1 MLPQARLEDYSRPPS
16 YRSRS
21 SGGNATNGDYGPD
34 GMSGS
39 GRPSMDPSVGH
50 NHHHHLSHHHHHNH
64 PHHHHAHIIE
74 SPMHSRDPSL
84 LSYLSQQSVDNM
96 SVVSGH
102 NPATSHTATVVTVVQ
117 AVSVG
122 MDIGLGSTLGPP
134 YDVED
139 EDGKGLPSLED
150 DKSMG
155 YDVVG
160 GDQDGHQGK
169 DGNLVRIVQTT
180 DSSQVIGR
188 ESVIVT
194 VSSGDGRSNGG
205 SLWDSYHLG
214 GPTTYAAITNGPVS
228 PQNNNHG
235 SNNNNVV
242 TSNSQTCS
250 STSSSPNDRDQ
261 QGGGGGSSSN
271 NSGGTSEVQIL
282 AHL

>member
-21 SGGNATNGDYGPD
+21 SGGNGTNGDYGPE
-34 GMSGS
+34 GS
-39 GRPSMDPSVGH
+39 GRPSMDPSIGH

-214 GPTTYAAITNGPVS
+214 GPTTYAAITNGPS
-228 PQNNNHG
+228 QNNNHC
-235 SNNNNVV
+235 NNNNNSQ

-261 QGGGGGSSSN
+261 QGGGGGNSN
-271 NSGGTSEVQIL
+271 GGTSEVQIL